1 MNLLKLTFIEFFF
14 RTIPEWILLIL
25 VSFILNKR
33 DICIKK
39 VIISVVLLSIC
50 NFFIRMLPIH
60 LGVHTIILFFFY
72 VCISVFINKI
82 GVIESIGS
90 VIVSTIFLLICEG
103 INAIILVNILHV
115 NIKIIF
121 EDPILKTLYGL
132 PSLLIFSIVLFFF
145 HKKIQISKKT

>member
-1 MNLLKLTFIEFFF
+1 M
-14 RTIPEWILLIL
+14 
-25 VSFILNKR
+25 
-33 DICIKK
+33 
-39 VIISVVLLSIC
+39 
-50 NFFIRMLPIH
+50 
-60 LGVHTIILFFFY
+60 
-72 VCISVFINKI
+72 
-82 GVIESIGS
+82 
-90 VIVSTIFLLICEG
+90 LICEG